1 MCEIM
6 IGFTNCDV
14 IHLYMTSRH
23 TFWYKNVCKWIDSV
37 CSKFGYYCFLL
48 RMLKEHNVR
57 YSKWSCWNIQASTD
71 QYTYNQAL
79 TWWVGMCQGVS
90 VLRIKCCLNF
100 LNINSFQTLATTLRL
115 NYTFVWDTLRPVRS
129 SLSIWFCEWRVNNG
143 GNIKQTFVFIYFLFP

>member
-23 TFWYKNVCKWIDSV
+23 TFWYKNVCKWIDSS

-79 TWWVGMCQGVS
+79 TWWVGMCQGGQCSQNQILFKFSEYQLIPNTRYYVAIE
-90 VLRIKCCLNF
+90 LYF
-100 LNINSFQTLATTLRL
+100 RL
-115 NYTFVWDTLRPVRS
+115 GYANANP
-129 SLSIWFCEWRVNNG
+129 
-143 GNIKQTFVFIYFLFP
+143 